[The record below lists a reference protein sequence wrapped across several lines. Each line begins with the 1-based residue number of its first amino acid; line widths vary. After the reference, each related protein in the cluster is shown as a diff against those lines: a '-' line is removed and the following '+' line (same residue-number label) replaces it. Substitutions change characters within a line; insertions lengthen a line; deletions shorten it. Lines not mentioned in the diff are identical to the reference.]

1 MEEMNDDNEPEE
13 AVEGAEA
20 EAAEA
25 GAAAD
30 VEGAQIE
37 VLALE
42 KSQYGNNTT
51 SKKAKRRLSFEPK
64 GVWVH
69 IKRIKDPDLR
79 EVREIQDGKSR
90 VVSGHSHV
98 CILCGKRMNLTID
111 KDRGAFITSIAVEH
125 MKESHPEEPM
135 AKASEARTQPPA
147 K

>member
-20 EAAEA
+20 EADEA

-42 KSQYGNNTT
+42 KSQYGNNTP
-51 SKKAKRRLSFEPK
+51 SKKAKQGLSFEPK
-64 GVWVH
+64 GVWMH

-98 CILCGKRMNLTID
+98 CILCGKRMNLTIY
-111 KDRGAFITSIAVEH
+111 
-125 MKESHPEEPM
+125 
-135 AKASEARTQPPA
+135 
-147 K
+147 